1 MGPALGSLALVQP
14 LWEQTAATFHLPV
27 TGRCSIASAPLLGA
41 LIMGQFAEMWFGTWQ
56 GLFPVFSQPLP
67 GGHRVPREGAVR
79 PGPVSPGRAA
89 AGHSQGH
96 SQRGYMCSSALGL
109 ARLPGHTGR
118 FHMLCCAAV
127 PNSHPGPGGTSRCQG
142 KEMVFCSLARSCPVA
157 RHAHT
162 GPFQHGERRVMASGN
177 AGNKESH

>member
-27 TGRCSIASAPLLGA
+27 RGRCSIASAPLLGA
-41 LIMGQFAEMWFGTWQ
+41 LIMGQFAEMWFGTRQ

-96 SQRGYMCSSALGL
+96 AQRGYMCSSALGL
-109 ARLPGHTGR
+109 ARRPGHTGR

-127 PNSHPGPGGTSRCQG
+127 PNSHPGRG
-142 KEMVFCSLARSCPVA
+142 APVA
-157 RHAHT
+157 ARGKRWCFVPWLAPVQWLGMHT
-162 GPFQHGERRVMASGN
+162 QGPFSMGRG
-177 AGNKESH
+177 G